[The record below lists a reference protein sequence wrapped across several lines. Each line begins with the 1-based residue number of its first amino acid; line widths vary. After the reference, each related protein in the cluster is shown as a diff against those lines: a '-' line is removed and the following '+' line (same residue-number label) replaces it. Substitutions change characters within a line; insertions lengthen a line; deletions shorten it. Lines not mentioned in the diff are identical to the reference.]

1 MKTEITLPDLA
12 LLAMTR
18 GMLGAGIGLLAAG
31 RLRENVRRPVGWI
44 LVAAGVLTTI
54 PLAAQV
60 LGRLQRDKD
69 DEAIDAPRGRRFHEA
84 DVRVVN

>member
-1 MKTEITLPDLA
+1 MKTEITLPDLV

-31 RLRENVRRPVGWI
+31 RLNENVRRPVGWV
-44 LVAAGVLTTI
+44 LVAAGLLTTI
-54 PLAAQV
+54 PLALQV
-60 LGRLQRDKD
+60 FGRIDRDK
-69 DEAIDAPRGRRFHEA
+69 DEAIDGPHGRRFHEA